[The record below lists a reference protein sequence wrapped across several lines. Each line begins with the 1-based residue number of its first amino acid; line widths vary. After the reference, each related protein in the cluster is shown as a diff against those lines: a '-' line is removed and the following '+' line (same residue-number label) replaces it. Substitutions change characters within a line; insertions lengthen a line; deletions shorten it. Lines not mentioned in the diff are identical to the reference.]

1 MTVAVRTAVS
11 SGIVCAV
18 VVEVVFRGV
27 DAAGV
32 VDAAVGATDFP
43 PVSSIDRVRHSVAG
57 LCDRATRTLSAPTS
71 RAVGCPSHW
80 CENDRLLACQTLAR
94 PTFGELYPRLAKDE
108 LEVFR
113 VVVRRIS

>member
-43 PVSSIDRVRHSVAG
+43 PVSSSTAFAIRCRPVRPCGANPLSPHQPGRGLSFALVRERPVASV
-57 LCDRATRTLSAPTS
+57 S
-71 RAVGCPSHW
+71 
-80 CENDRLLACQTLAR
+80 NACQTHIW
-94 PTFGELYPRLAKDE
+94 G
-108 LEVFR
+108 
-113 VVVRRIS
+113 I